1 MIKKIILACTLL
13 IALGG
18 YAQTKDNMSVNTTQT
33 TEAKGA
39 KVVMH
44 TSMGDIRILLYDDT
58 PIHRDNFLKLAREG
72 FYDGLLFH
80 RVIKDFMI
88 QGGDPNS
95 RTADSNAQLGE
106 GDTSYTLEAEFRYP
120 THFHKYGAL
129 AAARTPDQVN
139 PEKRSSGSQ
148 FYIVVGRKY
157 NEPTL
162 KAYMERVNAEAQQS
176 YFQTLA
182 RSHADEIEAMQK
194 TGDKDG
200 LETLRQELIKQTLND
215 VKGLEPT
222 QEVID
227 AYEQVGGT
235 PHLDGSYTVYGE
247 VLEGMDVV
255 EKIQNV
261 EVNSSDRPLE
271 DVKILTV
278 TIEN

>member
-1 MIKKIILACTLL
+1 
-13 IALGG
+13 
-18 YAQTKDNMSVNTTQT
+18 
-33 TEAKGA
+33 
-39 KVVMH
+39 
-44 TSMGDIRILLYDDT
+44 
-58 PIHRDNFLKLAREG
+58 
-72 FYDGLLFH
+72 
-80 RVIKDFMI
+80 
-88 QGGDPNS
+88 
-95 RTADSNAQLGE
+95 
-106 GDTSYTLEAEFRYP
+106 
-120 THFHKYGAL
+120 
-129 AAARTPDQVN
+129 
-139 PEKRSSGSQ
+139 
-148 FYIVVGRKY
+148 VVGRKY

-194 TGDKDG
+194 AGDKDG

-255 EKIQNV
+255 GKIQNV